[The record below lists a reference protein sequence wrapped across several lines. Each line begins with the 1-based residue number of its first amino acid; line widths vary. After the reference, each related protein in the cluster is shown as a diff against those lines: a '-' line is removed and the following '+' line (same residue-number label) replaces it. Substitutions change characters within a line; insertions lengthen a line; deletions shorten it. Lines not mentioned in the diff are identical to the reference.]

1 MQQEMKGA
9 AAPGGLCGC
18 LLLQKGGGRGQGPHR
33 NCPVLGK
40 FGFSVEKGTVEICGD
55 FLFSKNETL
64 FNVKS
69 KRIRGGGKL
78 SQNVINICARQNNAS

>member
-9 AAPGGLCGC
+9 AGWGAVRLFVVTE
-18 LLLQKGGGRGQGPHR
+18 GGGRGQGPHR

-69 KRIRGGGKL
+69 KRIRGGG
-78 SQNVINICARQNNAS
+78 